1 VTGYDGCYIK
11 IDRGREKPSSCLK
24 CKNKRADK
32 PRSKQETAVKDVT
45 QAIDDINNAFNSM
58 NISRQFVIDKDLGE
72 VVVKIMD
79 TTKKEVIRQIPSE
92 DAIRL
97 SKNIR
102 EMVGLLF
109 DSKL

>member
-1 VTGYDGCYIK
+1 MDAISKVTEVGK
-11 IDRGREKPSSCLK
+11 NPQAVSNVKTREQTSPGQ
-24 CKNKRADK
+24 
-32 PRSKQETAVKDVT
+32 KQETAVKDVT

>member
-1 VTGYDGCYIK
+1 MMDTISQVTDVGKNPQAVSNVK
-11 IDRGREKPSSCLK
+11 IREQTSPGQKK
-24 CKNKRADK
+24 
-32 PRSKQETAVKDVT
+32 ETPVKDVT
-45 QAIDDINNAFNSM
+45 QAVNDINNAFNSM
-58 NISRQFVIDKDLGE
+58 NISRQFVIDKDLGQ

-79 TTKKEVIRQIPSE
+79 TAKKEVIRQIPSE

>member
-1 VTGYDGCYIK
+1 MDAISQVTEVGK
-11 IDRGREKPSSCLK
+11 NPQAVPNVKVREQTSPDQKK
-24 CKNKRADK
+24 
-32 PRSKQETAVKDVT
+32 ETAVKDVT
-45 QAIDDINNAFNSM
+45 QAVNDINNAFNSM

-72 VVVKIMD
+72 VIVKIMD
-79 TTKKEVIRQIPSE
+79 TAKKEVIRQIPSE